1 MRIRKYR
8 LLVATDQIEAMWKFG
23 RNNQTNFYCIT
34 TAKEFSVFETY
45 TTSETYMMLKVA
57 IPLRELTDNE
67 YT

>member
-8 LLVATDQIEAMWKFG
+8 VLVATEHIEAMWKFG
-23 RNNQTNFYCIT
+23 RNNQVNFFCIT
-34 TAKEFSVFETY
+34 TAKDFSSFETY